1 MMGTT
6 KSQLCQIKITLP
18 GPPLATCS
26 KTSKS
31 RVTGFPGKA
40 FAMVDTVEKTVD
52 STVVD
57 NVDRNL
63 FNLLR
68 YSMFAV
74 KLTH

>member
-1 MMGTT
+1 M
-6 KSQLCQIKITLP
+6 
-18 GPPLATCS
+18 
-26 KTSKS
+26 
-31 RVTGFPGKA
+31 TGFPGKA

-68 YSMFAV
+68 YSMFCCEV
-74 KLTH
+74 DTIRVILPYFS